1 MCIMYTSGSDNQ
13 NPAPGRI
20 YHWYKIISSF
30 SDLIHESDFVGG
42 GGGGRGEGEG
52 VK

>member
-1 MCIMYTSGSDNQ
+1 MLMCVTYTSGSDNQ

-20 YHWYKIISSF
+20 YHWYKIISSLF
-30 SDLIHESDFVGG
+30 DLILESDFGG
-42 GGGGRGEGEG
+42 GGAGEGEG